1 MGSIPFHS
9 TVPPNPL
16 LSPRLQDVSCCLP
29 ALAPSASRQVLSA
42 LLPLVPLNSDFAR
55 HLLLLLRKQLV
66 APEPRAR
73 ALAVFGFCA
82 ALHRRHLPIEPGAH
96 ADAVMALR
104 SACSISPALQS
115 RTFGELA
122 PLLATQHSEASTQIQ
137 GGRPEDSDTCQENES
152 ARVSLMA
159 TILEH
164 LHSLSPPTDPALVDP
179 KRAVN
184 PHTAVPSFGGM
195 GGGLGGSGFG
205 GGSSGQH
212 GFPKPAAAAMFDQTW
227 ALSLLLAI
235 VRPTARGERATTTRA
250 HTEPGE
256 WVRRRA
262 LLTSS
267 LGELYLGAPAR
278 SAKCTWSFGE
288 VHLLI
293 RRSAPGHSARSTQDG
308 GRFSSRCLC
317 LRCQWR
323 FTRSQ
328 LCCVRSPP

>member
-184 PHTAVPSFGGM
+184 PHTAHPGQRARSPICDGRAVTATPVLPQRMFGTRVVQVEKTRCSPSACSD
-195 GGGLGGSGFG
+195 GLGDVPIVFY
-205 GGSSGQH
+205 
-212 GFPKPAAAAMFDQTW
+212 
-227 ALSLLLAI
+227 ALRL
-235 VRPTARGERATTTRA
+235 P
-250 HTEPGE
+250 
-256 WVRRRA
+256 
-262 LLTSS
+262 
-267 LGELYLGAPAR
+267 
-278 SAKCTWSFGE
+278 
-288 VHLLI
+288 
-293 RRSAPGHSARSTQDG
+293 
-308 GRFSSRCLC
+308 
-317 LRCQWR
+317 
-323 FTRSQ
+323 
-328 LCCVRSPP
+328 